1 MNSVTFA
8 VLTLGLTIDCGNFGS
23 MNLRTEENIS
33 LNIKE
38 FRAVD
43 YNKTVVHIDDD
54 QAILKIVRRKLE
66 THGLP
71 VVSVPSSLNALSE
84 IMHQGARVVLLD
96 IDMPGKD
103 GLTLLHEIK
112 RYDAGIQVI
121 MCTGMVSI
129 GTVLQASSLGAEACI
144 FKPIYDLNEI
154 TTAVDR
160 AFERIDR
167 WWIALQ
173 DWMDRRDAF
182 HAIEHKVFSS

>member
-1 MNSVTFA
+1 MQYNRT
-8 VLTLGLTIDCGNFGS
+8 VLH
-23 MNLRTEENIS
+23 
-33 LNIKE
+33 
-38 FRAVD
+38 V
-43 YNKTVVHIDDD
+43 DDD
-54 QAILKIVRRKLE
+54 PAILKIVQRTLDNN
-66 THGLP
+66 GIQ
-71 VVSVPSSLNALSE
+71 VVSIQDPLKAISAIAEL
-84 IMHQGARVVLLD
+84 GARVVLLD
-96 IDMPGKD
+96 IDMPSKD

-112 RYDAGIQVI
+112 RFDAGIQVI

-144 FKPIYDLNEI
+144 FKPIYDLDEI

-182 HAIEHKVFSS
+182 HAIESKVLSS